1 MEVILYTN
9 NSDNKVVTKSLS
21 VQATI
26 NGTLREDCSII
37 DPIITFSDSVIN
49 NAIAAVSNYA
59 MIAQFG
65 RYYFINNIVA
75 KGKFWE
81 VHMHVDVLSSFQT
94 QLKALDA
101 VVARQENKYN
111 LYLNDGFFK
120 TYQNPHVSIKQFPSG
135 FTDQYYILS
144 VAGAGGH
151 TPTPPP
157 SATNNIE
164 DIDDV
169 DK

>member
-1 MEVILYTN
+1 MELILYTN
-9 NSDNKVVTKSLS
+9 NSDDKVVTKNITTL
-21 VQATI
+21 ATI

-37 DPIITFSDSVIN
+37 DPVITVSDSVVN
-49 NAIAAVSNYA
+49 NAIAAACNYA
-59 MIAQFG
+59 KIAQFG
-65 RYYFINNIVA
+65 RYYYVKNIVC

-81 VHMHVDVLSSFQT
+81 LHMHVDVLASFQT
-94 QLKALDA
+94 ELKALDA
-101 VVARQENKYN
+101 VIARQENKYN

-120 TYQNPHVSIKQFPSG
+120 TYQNPHVKIMQFPSG

-151 TPTPPP
+151 TPT
-157 SATNNIE
+157 TNSNRELETLE
-164 DIDDV
+164 DNE